1 MSTLSWI
8 IAASFTGGVLSL
20 LLAAMLTLNTRTAWV
35 SKLVSFAIGALL
47 GAAFLNILP
56 EAFELSE
63 NPAQVTILVLFG
75 ILLFFILE
83 KLVLWRHCHLEDC
96 EAHSPATGAGQAV
109 ATAAAVGVSSYHAHE
124 HDHGRS
130 GMMIMIG
137 DTFHNFVDG
146 ILIAAAFMVDIQLG
160 IVTSIAIIAHE
171 IPQEA
176 GDFIILLNSGY
187 TRRMA
192 FMMNLLSSFATL
204 FGGVLA
210 YLMLNTL
217 DFLVLPL
224 LGLASASM
232 IYVAL
237 SDLIP
242 GLHKRP
248 EIGATVQQVTLIL
261 AGIGL
266 IWLVGLLAHGH

>member
-1 MSTLSWI
+1 MSTLTWI
-8 IAASFTGGVLSL
+8 IAASLLGGILSL
-20 LLAAMLTLNTRTAWV
+20 LCAAILAFNMRV
-35 SKLVSFAIGALL
+35 SWLSILVSYAIGALL
-47 GAAFLNILP
+47 GAAFLNTLP

-63 NPAQVTILVLFG
+63 NPMQVTVTVLIG
-75 ILLFFILE
+75 ILIFFILE
-83 KLVLWRHCHLEDC
+83 KLVLWRHCHIEDC
-96 EAHSPATGAGQAV
+96 EAHDPLHGSAV
-109 ATAAAVGVSSYHAHE
+109 AVAATTTIQHE

-130 GMMIMIG
+130 GMMVIVG

-146 ILIAAAFMVDIQLG
+146 ILIAAAFMVDVQLG

-192 FMMNLLSSFATL
+192 FLMNLLSSLATL
-204 FGGVLA
+204 VGGVLA
-210 YLMLNTL
+210 YFMLHKMN
-217 DFLVLPL
+217 FLIQPL

-232 IYVAL
+232 IYVAM

-242 GLHKRP
+242 SLHKRP
-248 EIGATVQQVTLIL
+248 EINATIQQVALIL
-261 AGIGL
+261 LGIST
-266 IWLVGLLAHGH
+266 IWLIGNIFPHD

>member
-1 MSTLSWI
+1 MSTLYWI
-8 IAASFTGGVLSL
+8 ILASFVGGVLSL
-20 LLAAMLTLNTRTAWV
+20 LFAAMLTLNTRTAWV

-47 GAAFLNILP
+47 GAAFLSTLP

-63 NPAQVTILVLFG
+63 DPGQVTLMVLIG

-96 EAHSPATGAGQAV
+96 EAHDPSVAV
-109 ATAAAVGVSSYHAHE
+109 AATAH
-124 HDHGRS
+124 HDHGHDYGRS
-130 GMMIMIG
+130 GMMIMVG

-146 ILIAAAFMVDIQLG
+146 ILIAAAFMVDVQLG
-160 IVTSIAIIAHE
+160 IITSIAIITHE

-187 TRRMA
+187 TRGKA
-192 FMMNLLSSFATL
+192 FLMNLLSSFATL
-204 FGGVLA
+204 VGGVLA
-210 YLMLNTL
+210 YLMLDTL
-217 DFLVLPL
+217 DFLILPL
-224 LGLASASM
+224 LSLASASM

-248 EIGATVQQVTLIL
+248 EIGATVQQVSLIL
-261 AGIGL
+261 LGIGM
-266 IWLVGLLAHGH
+266 IWFVGLFASGH

>member
-1 MSTLSWI
+1 MSTLTWI
-8 IAASFTGGVLSL
+8 ISASLLGGILSL
-20 LLAAMLTLNTRTAWV
+20 LFAAILALNARVSWLSMLF
-35 SKLVSFAIGALL
+35 SYAIGALL
-47 GAAFLNILP
+47 GAAFLNTLP

-63 NPAQVTILVLFG
+63 NPTQVTITVLIG
-75 ILLFFILE
+75 ILIFFILE

-96 EAHSPATGAGQAV
+96 EAHDPSHGSIATS
-109 ATAAAVGVSSYHAHE
+109 TNLHE

-130 GMMIMIG
+130 GMMVIVG

-146 ILIAAAFMVDIQLG
+146 ILIAAAFMVDVQLG

-192 FMMNLLSSFATL
+192 FLMNLLSSFATVV
-204 FGGVLA
+204 GGVLA
-210 YLMLNTL
+210 YFMLHKMN
-217 DFLVLPL
+217 FLVQPL

-232 IYVAL
+232 IYVAM

-248 EIGATVQQVTLIL
+248 EIHATIQQVTLIL
-261 AGIGL
+261 LGISS
-266 IWLVGLLAHGH
+266 IWLVGNIFTHG

>member
-8 IAASFTGGVLSL
+8 VLASFVGGVLSL
-20 LLAAMLTLNTRTAWV
+20 LFAAVLALNMRTAWV

-47 GAAFLNILP
+47 GAAFLSTLP

-63 NPAQVTILVLFG
+63 EPAQVTLLVLIG

-83 KLVLWRHCHLEDC
+83 KLVLWRHCHFEDC
-96 EAHSPATGAGQAV
+96 EAHDP
-109 ATAAAVGVSSYHAHE
+109 TAAVNTVS

-130 GMMIMIG
+130 GMMIVIG

-146 ILIAAAFMVDIQLG
+146 ILIAAAFMVDVQLG
-160 IVTSIAIIAHE
+160 IITSIAIIAHE

-187 TRRMA
+187 TRSKA
-192 FMMNLLSSFATL
+192 FLLNLLSSFATL
-204 FGGVLA
+204 VGGVLA
-210 YLMLNTL
+210 YFMLDAL

-224 LGLASASM
+224 LSLASASM

-248 EIGATVQQVTLIL
+248 EIGATIQQVSLIL
-261 AGIGL
+261 LGIGV
-266 IWLVGLLAHGH
+266 IWFIGLFADGH

>member
-8 IAASFTGGVLSL
+8 ILASFIGGVMSL
-20 LLAAMLTLNTRTAWV
+20 LLAAMLTLKTRPSWV

-47 GAAFLNILP
+47 GAAFLNTLP

-63 NPAQVTILVLFG
+63 DPAQVTVMVLMG

-96 EAHSPATGAGQAV
+96 EAHDP
-109 ATAAAVGVSSYHAHE
+109 AAAITVTAVTGNHVHHHMHD

-130 GMMIMIG
+130 GLMIMVG

-171 IPQEA
+171 IPQEV

-187 TRRMA
+187 TRSRA

-204 FGGVLA
+204 VGGVMA
-210 YLMLNTL
+210 YFMLNAL
-217 DFLVLPL
+217 DFLILPL
-224 LGLASASM
+224 LSFASASM

-248 EIGATVQQVTLIL
+248 EIGATVQQVSLIIL
-261 AGIGL
+261 GIGL
-266 IWLVGLLAHGH
+266 IWFVGLFAHGH

>member
-8 IAASFTGGVLSL
+8 IIASFTGGLLSL
-20 LLAAMLTLNTRTAWV
+20 LMAAILTLNTRTAWV
-35 SKLVSFAIGALL
+35 SKLISFAIGALL
-47 GAAFLNILP
+47 GAAFLNTLP
-56 EAFELSE
+56 EAFSLSE
-63 NPAQVTILVLFG
+63 NPEHVTILVLFG

-96 EAHSPATGAGQAV
+96 EAHSPISGATDDTTTV
-109 ATAAAVGVSSYHAHE
+109 AQTIKHE

-204 FGGVLA
+204 VGGVLA

-217 DFLVLPL
+217 DFLILPL
-224 LGLASASM
+224 LSLASASM

-248 EIGATVQQVTLIL
+248 EIKATIQQVTLIL
-261 AGIGL
+261 AGISM
-266 IWLVGLLAHGH
+266 IWFVGLFAHA

>member
-1 MSTLSWI
+1 MSTLTWI
-8 IAASFTGGVLSL
+8 ITASLLGGILSL
-20 LLAAMLTLNTRTAWV
+20 LFAAILALNARISWL
-35 SKLVSFAIGALL
+35 SMLVSYAIGALL
-47 GAAFLNILP
+47 GAAFLNTLP
-56 EAFELSE
+56 EALELSD
-63 NPAQVTILVLFG
+63 NPKQITLIVLLGILV
-75 ILLFFILE
+75 FFILE

-96 EAHSPATGAGQAV
+96 EAHDLSHAPVTS
-109 ATAAAVGVSSYHAHE
+109 VSSAAGHHG

-130 GMMIMIG
+130 GMMVIVG

-146 ILIAAAFMVDIQLG
+146 ILIAAAFMVDVQLG

-192 FMMNLLSSFATL
+192 FLMNLLSSFATL
-204 FGGVLA
+204 VGGVLA
-210 YLMLNTL
+210 YFMLHSMN
-217 DFLVLPL
+217 FLVQPL
-224 LGLASASM
+224 LAIASASM
-232 IYVAL
+232 IYVAM

-248 EIGATVQQVTLIL
+248 EIHATIQQVTLIL
-261 AGIGL
+261 LGIAS
-266 IWLVGLLAHGH
+266 IWIMGGFFPHD